1 MEKPRILNTEHECS
15 PVHRVT
21 VNCLPCYKK
30 SIIDSMSAWI
40 EGEIPSLIEEIES
53 IIIERLG
60 SIEDEDKPDGNGGYE
75 KLFSDRGEFQAKL
88 ISEKITALLT
98 QRLGVVK

>member
-1 MEKPRILNTEHECS
+1 MEKPR
-15 PVHRVT
+15 
-21 VNCLPCYKK
+21 KK
-30 SIIDSMSAWI
+30 EWPKSMSSGWAEGWNDCHDAMSTWI